1 MERRGPIQTTTR
13 GEGLTALVVTTRVIG
28 IGRGRWGRGEGDAM
42 GGGVTR
48 RERESDD
55 G

>member
-1 MERRGPIQTTTR
+1 VGKR
-13 GEGLTALVVTTRVIG
+13 EGGCYGRVIG
-28 IGRGRWGRGEGDAM
+28 IGRGMWGRGEGDAM